1 MSSSP
6 LSSTAASPPS
16 RHGRDE
22 RNVLP
27 RCRRRPSPLLRA
39 VEEIS
44 DARGRPTSALLRSV
58 TDMNQEQE
66 TGSGKNGKGT
76 GIGVGIALGL
86 SVGVAV
92 GIAAD
97 NLALWLAV
105 GLAIGIAF
113 GAIFDSR
120 QKKRE

>member
-1 MSSSP
+1 MP
-6 LSSTAASPPS
+6 PFQHDGITAVKAWT
-16 RHGRDE
+16 RRAD
-22 RNVLP
+22 VLP
-27 RCRRRPSPLLRA
+27 AVAGRRPPLLRK
-39 VEEIS
+39 VEKIS
-44 DARGRPTSALLRSV
+44 DARGRPSSALLRSV

-120 QKKRE
+120 QKKQE